1 MTIKSFTD
9 KNKKKIITWSFIFL
23 ALLILWRYNN
33 PDTIIQVGTQSI
45 FGGAGG
51 IGISIGLLLLA
62 LGVGL
67 MFIPGTQPI
76 GILFMVGSVVLGIGG
91 GIAAIESLFSS
102 IQGVAIMGVALFV
115 AFLYFK

>member
-9 KNKKKIITWSFIFL
+9 KNKKKILNWGFIIL

-45 FGGAGG
+45 FGGASG
-51 IGISIGLLLLA
+51 IGISIGALLLA
-62 LGVGL
+62 IGVGL
-67 MFIPGTQPI
+67 MLGPGTQPI
-76 GILFMVGSVVLGIGG
+76 GILFMAGAVMMGIGG
-91 GIAAIESLFSS
+91 GLAIVESLFSS
-102 IQGVAIMGVALFV
+102 LQGVAILGIALFL